1 MKSFIGMMIFIAGLG
16 LLVATEMKHY
26 NDGFLFLSAGAMFAG
41 LDMFVDSKIKEAM
54 KEITKE

>member
-1 MKSFIGMMIFIAGLG
+1 MMIFIAGLG